1 MNKPIEKNLD
11 EAFIARQRERLL
23 ELRAQ
28 LIAGGDAAGEEE
40 DTLQMAAGSEPRDAV
55 DDGNR
60 LEQQAND
67 EALLAHDL
75 ARIAAIDRA
84 LEKIQEHTYGLSD
97 GNGEPIGRAHL
108 EAVPEAVFTVD
119 ELNAK
124 ERRR

>member
-1 MNKPIEKNLD
+1 MNQPDHQQLD
-11 EAFIARQRERLL
+11 EAFIARQHERLL
-23 ELRAQ
+23 QLRAQ
-28 LIAGGDAAGEEE
+28 LIADGDAAGSEES
-40 DTLQMAAGSEPRDAV
+40 TLQTAAGDEPRDAV
-55 DDGNR
+55 DDGDR
-60 LEQQAND
+60 LEQEAND

-75 ARIAAIDRA
+75 DRIAAVDRA

-124 ERRR
+124 ARQR